1 MNVTIQT
8 TQTNTLTQGQQ
19 AGIGIGASFV
29 LLLCCGSCI
38 GFQRRR
44 KEPELVPVPEPP
56 QPVERRKS
64 VIEERR
70 GSVILREVS
79 IKLNTKQE
87 QVQNRQDVQLS
98 LG

>member
-8 TQTNTLTQGQQ
+8 TQTNTLTQAQQ
-19 AGIGIGASFV
+19 AGIGIGAAFA
-29 LLLCCGSCI
+29 LLLCCGTCI

-44 KEPELVPVPEPP
+44 KEPELVPV
-56 QPVERRKS
+56 PVERRKS

-87 QVQNRQDVQLS
+87 QVQNRQGDPQLPS
-98 LG
+98 

>member
-8 TQTNTLTQGQQ
+8 TQTNTLTQTQQ
-19 AGIGIGASFV
+19 AGIGIGAAFA
-29 LLLCCGSCI
+29 LLLCCGTCI

-44 KEPELVPVPEPP
+44 KEPEPVPV
-56 QPVERRKS
+56 PVERRKS

-87 QVQNRQDVQLS
+87 QVQNRQGDPQLPS
-98 LG
+98 